1 LVSLFAEVQRNVHS
15 DVMILLFLVMS
26 HAPLMRTCI
35 TLYSYVELQQKYLE
49 YKGFQ
54 GTINV
59 TMRFAHPSSWDVH
72 NYEAKAALIGGKRQQ
87 YSSVLSCYQSK
98 RLTNTIFF
106 SD

>member
-1 LVSLFAEVQRNVHS
+1 
-15 DVMILLFLVMS
+15 
-26 HAPLMRTCI
+26 MRTCI

-72 NYEAKAALIGGKRQQ
+72 NYEAKAALIGGKWLQ
-87 YSSVLSCYQSK
+87 YLSAFSSYQSK
-98 RLTNTIFF
+98 RLTNMSFF
-106 SD
+106 GYKKVGEDAAFFYLVLVVRVARKI

>member
-1 LVSLFAEVQRNVHS
+1 
-15 DVMILLFLVMS
+15 
-26 HAPLMRTCI
+26 MRTCI

-87 YSSVLSCYQSK
+87 YSSVLSCYQFK
-98 RLTNTIFF
+98 RLTSTNF
-106 SD
+106 SATKKFGEDAGFLSRSRGQSRV